1 MNAICGILS
10 HNDADAPLAAVSAG
24 LHDYGT
30 EGGEWRGK
38 GIGLGFR
45 SRPGAAGGQALRFDM
60 EAGLAC
66 VADVRLDDR
75 ETLCAAL
82 GVPQPDRAALAD
94 GDLILRAYLRW
105 GAACPTHLLG
115 DYAFAVWNAWT
126 RTLFCARDHVGAR
139 PFYYATLAEGFVF
152 ASAVEAVLA
161 APGVSDALDE
171 ATVAASLTRIGLT
184 TPTRTFFQAVRK
196 LPPGHTLTVDFG
208 SRGGARLQRYW
219 RPEHTPRARPASD
232 DAYAAELLDLYAK
245 AVRARLRG
253 PDPIGAHLSGGLD
266 SSSIVVLAARE
277 LRRQGRP
284 LPLAF
289 SWLPALGAA
298 PPSADD
304 RPEYARI
311 DAVAAR
317 EQVPVF
323 HRSPNVSDMVA
334 LLSRDGTYPG
344 VHVHLNED
352 VVQRCAAQQGVRV
365 LLSGWGGDEGISF
378 NGRGYDA
385 HLLLSGRWHTLLAA
399 SRARDNPLLSRD
411 GTYPGVHVHLNE
423 DVVQRCAAQQGVR
436 VLLSGWGGDE
446 GISFNGRGYDAHL
459 LLSGRWHTLLAAS
472 RARDNPLHRL
482 LAGVVLRLIHPRL
495 PGTLRRW
502 LRGAEPLHRRWLV
515 DPAFARRTQPLP
527 QPAPRFVGVRR
538 TQLSLLQH
546 GHLQERIEGWAASG
560 ARRGLEYR
568 YPLLDRRVLE
578 FALGLPAEQF
588 RRGKWTRWVMRHALR
603 SVLPPDICWHPGK
616 EDPAR
621 LEPLLD
627 AFAGALPVVR
637 RMLEERVEPPARA
650 GYIDMLRLCERLD
663 ADRFRANPQLAPICN
678 ALQFLDFS

>member
-10 HNDADAPLAAVSAG
+10 RNDVDAPLAAASAG

-30 EGGEWRGK
+30 EGGEWTGK
-38 GIGLGFR
+38 GVGLGFR
-45 SRPGAAGGQALRFDM
+45 SRPGATGGQALRFDM

-75 ETLCAAL
+75 ETLCATL

-105 GAACPTHLLG
+105 GAECPTHLLG
-115 DYAFAVWNAWT
+115 DYAFAVWNART

-289 SWLPALGAA
+289 SWLPALGAE
-298 PPSADD
+298 PPSASD

-323 HRSPNVSDMVA
+323 HRSPSVSDMVA

-344 VHVHLNED
+344 VHVHLNEA

-385 HLLLSGRWHTLLAA
+385 HLLLSGRWHTL
-399 SRARDNPLLSRD
+399 
-411 GTYPGVHVHLNE
+411 
-423 DVVQRCAAQQGVR
+423 
-436 VLLSGWGGDE
+436 
-446 GISFNGRGYDAHL
+446 I
-459 LLSGRWHTLLAAS
+459 AAS

-502 LRGAEPLHRRWLV
+502 LRGAEPLRRRWLI

-560 ARRGLEYR
+560 ARRGIEYR

-603 SVLPPDICWHPGK
+603 SVLPRDICWHPGK

-650 GYIDMLRLCERLD
+650 GYIDMPRLHERLD
-663 ADRFRANPQLAPICN
+663 AARFRANPQLAPICN
-678 ALQFLDFS
+678 VLQFLDFS

>member
-10 HNDADAPLAAVSAG
+10 RNDVEAPLAAVSAG

-30 EGGEWRGK
+30 EGGEWTGE
-38 GIGLGFR
+38 GVGLGFR
-45 SRPGAAGGQALRFDM
+45 SRPDAAGGQALRFDP
-60 EAGLAC
+60 EAGLVCA
-66 VADVRLDDR
+66 ADARLDDR
-75 ETLCAAL
+75 ETLCATL
-82 GVPQPDRAALAD
+82 GVPPTERAALAD

-105 GAACPTHLLG
+105 GTECPTHLLG
-115 DYAFAVWNAWT
+115 DYAFVVWNART
-126 RTLFCARDHVGAR
+126 RTLFCARDHIGAR
-139 PFYYATLAEGFVF
+139 PFYYNGNRAGFVF

-208 SRGGARLQRYW
+208 ARGGVRLQRYW
-219 RPEHTPRARPASD
+219 RPEHAPRARPASD
-232 DAYAAELLDLYAK
+232 DAYAAEFLDLYAK
-245 AVRARLRG
+245 AVQARVRG

-298 PPSADD
+298 PPSAAD

-311 DAVAAR
+311 NAVCAQ
-317 EQVPVF
+317 EQVSVF
-323 HRSPNVSDMVA
+323 HRSPSVSDVVA

-352 VVQRCAAQQGVRV
+352 VVQRCAAQRGVRV

-378 NGRGYDA
+378 NARGHDA
-385 HLLLSGRWHTLLAA
+385 HLLLSGRWRTLIAA
-399 SRARDNPLLSRD
+399 SRARGNPL
-411 GTYPGVHVHLNE
+411 P
-423 DVVQRCAAQQGVR
+423 
-436 VLLSGWGGDE
+436 
-446 GISFNGRGYDAHL
+446 
-459 LLSGRWHTLLAAS
+459 
-472 RARDNPLHRL
+472 RL

-502 LRGAEPLHRRWLV
+502 LQGAAPLHRRWLI
-515 DPAFARRTQPLP
+515 DPAFARRSKPLP

-538 TQLSLLQH
+538 TQLSLLQR
-546 GHLQERIEGWAASG
+546 GHLQERVEGWAASG
-560 ARRGLEYR
+560 ARHGIEYR

-588 RRGKWTRWVMRHALR
+588 RREKWTRWLMRHALR
-603 SVLPPDICWHPGK
+603 SVLPPEICWHPGK

-637 RMLEERVEPPARA
+637 RMLEDRVALPARA
-650 GYIDMLRLCERLD
+650 DYLDMPRLRERLD